1 MSTQAFA
8 GVVAIVGGVI
18 IAVLAFVP
26 MAAVTYRRRGQLTRR
41 DLANLLVSAV
51 YGLSLW
57 TYTLLPLPAS
67 DDFECREA
75 ITRPSQVLDIIRAH
89 PHHTLLDLARNPMVM
104 QIALNVAL
112 FVPLGVLLRVRARRG
127 VFTAALVGLAMSL
140 AIEVTQH
147 TGLWGIYDC
156 AYRYFDISDLISNP
170 TGAVVGSVLAA
181 MVAGRRPAPLP
192 RVTPRLTRGRRVV
205 ALVSDLLVV
214 ALLGSLTVVLWRAW
228 QFLGITETSPLI
240 AQRQALI
247 QWGLP
252 LAVQTISVVG
262 WGTTIGERVVQVRT
276 QTHRRTWALPARLI
290 ELSTGVGALA
300 VLGAGVIPGS
310 GWLLLGLT
318 TAHLAAVAMPGG
330 RGLSNT
336 LARLDLVLDSTTGP
350 SAEGSAST
358 PAAS

>member
-1 MSTQAFA
+1 M
-8 GVVAIVGGVI
+8 
-18 IAVLAFVP
+18 
-26 MAAVTYRRRGQLTRR
+26 
-41 DLANLLVSAV
+41 
-51 YGLSLW
+51 
-57 TYTLLPLPAS
+57 
-67 DDFECREA
+67 
-75 ITRPSQVLDIIRAH
+75 
-89 PHHTLLDLARNPMVM
+89 
-104 QIALNVAL
+104 
-112 FVPLGVLLRVRARRG
+112 
-127 VFTAALVGLAMSL
+127 
-140 AIEVTQH
+140 
-147 TGLWGIYDC
+147 
-156 AYRYFDISDLISNP
+156 
-170 TGAVVGSVLAA
+170 
-181 MVAGRRPAPLP
+181 
-192 RVTPRLTRGRRVV
+192 V

-290 ELSTGVGALA
+290 KLSTGVGALA